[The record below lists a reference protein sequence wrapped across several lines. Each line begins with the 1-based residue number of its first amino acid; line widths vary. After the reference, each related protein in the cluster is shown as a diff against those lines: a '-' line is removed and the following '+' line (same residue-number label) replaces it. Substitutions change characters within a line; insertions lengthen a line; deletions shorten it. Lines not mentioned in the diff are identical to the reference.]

1 MIIERNIYNLKEIL
15 KGCEK
20 LDVCFS
26 RGQSLITENFVE
38 KKSVKKMISLYYS
51 TNLDKIIRTE
61 FVASSKVKIFQKN
74 CVKKLVNDKCWISK
88 RIDNALLIYG
98 GPKFSVAHLLKWLV
112 LGLEKALKNLVWRF
126 FFVLFFLH
134 FCIFG
139 WIGDMTWNYK
149 LVFLLVRERKC

>member
-1 MIIERNIYNLKEIL
+1 
-15 KGCEK
+15 
-20 LDVCFS
+20 
-26 RGQSLITENFVE
+26 
-38 KKSVKKMISLYYS
+38 MISLYYS

-112 LGLEKALKNLVWRF
+112 LGLEKAPKNLVWLSF
-126 FFVLFFLH
+126 

-139 WIGDMTWNYK
+139 SIGDMTWNYK
-149 LVFLLVRERKC
+149 LVVLLVRLGKENVSGTFQNNAHCKYSQCKNLLFTCVLVSTVISLCLFLL